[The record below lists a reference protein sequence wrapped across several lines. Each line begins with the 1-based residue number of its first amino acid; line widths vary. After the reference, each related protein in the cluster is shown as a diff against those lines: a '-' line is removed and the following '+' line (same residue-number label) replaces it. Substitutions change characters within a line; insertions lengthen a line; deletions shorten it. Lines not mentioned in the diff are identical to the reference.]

1 MKIPRRALA
10 VAAAAAVALVPSA
23 LAAGPA
29 QATTPGTTSLASV
42 LLADTSGGAPSF
54 DGNGRDF
61 DILTAAVLTVLKDDP
76 TSPVSVLAD
85 GNVAL
90 TAFIPTDAAFRRTGE
105 ALGLTASTEKGLA
118 TKYVNALGVAGI
130 ESVLLYHVVP
140 GATIDSTT
148 AAASDGAVLTSA
160 LGQTITVKLNPGGIF
175 LRDQVTGVINP
186 RVTIPDINAG
196 NKQIAHGIGRVL
208 LPAL

>member
-42 LLADTSGGAPSF
+42 LLADTKDGAPSF